1 MADEF
6 TEFFNKQMQDP
17 EFKKIHDSLEVDYD
31 IIQFLI
37 GTKLSTQEI
46 AEKTGLSKNTVL
58 KIQMADANPSL
69 KTLKQI
75 AESFGQKLRIQFVP
89 V

>member
-1 MADEF
+1 MSNKFSDFLAEQLKDPKFKEEYDE
-6 TEFFNKQMQDP
+6 
-17 EFKKIHDSLEVDYD
+17 LEPDYD
-31 IIQFLI
+31 IIRFLVD
-37 GTKLSTQEI
+37 TELSTQEI
-46 AEKTGLSKNTVL
+46 SEKTGLSKNTIL

-75 AESFGQKLRIQFVP
+75 AKSFGQKLRIQFEP